1 MKKLLIIISII
12 LTNYLF
18 SADITGQVY
27 NLKKRGSSYQ
37 GTLEARVFSNKK
49 ESRIKIIPVN
59 NIEILRVNGDKNENN
74 VYSIK
79 DKDIRIEFIYNST
92 ITSIDEK
99 INFGK
104 VDYLD
109 EVGKTEV
116 LLGNIAVD
124 FRKPGKIDLS
134 VKGDMDFGIINPRV
148 PKKGISSKKNP
159 EITINLDIDKKD
171 VGNTKLY
178 FEYPEEVFMGDG
190 QLVIKF
196 ENKRKSDF
204 IDEVTEKGETLKV
217 LGFIPKKQK
226 TTEKIQL
233 QGKLFSTVPQVKPG
247 NYEEVVRIKAF
258 YEYLDYSLENKEK
271 NKKVVIRR

>member
-1 MKKLLIIISII
+1 MKRLLIIISII

-37 GTLEARVFSNKK
+37 GTLEAKLFSNKK
-49 ESRIKIIPVN
+49 QSRIKIIPVN

-79 DKDIRIEFIYNST
+79 GKDISIEFIYKSK
-92 ITSIDEK
+92 IASIDEK
-99 INFGK
+99 LNFGK
-104 VDYLD
+104 VDYLE
-109 EVGKTEV
+109 EVGKIEN
-116 LLGNIAVD
+116 LLGNVAVD
-124 FRKPGKIDLS
+124 FRKPGKIDLR
-134 VKGDMDFGIINPRV
+134 VKGDMDFGIINSRV
-148 PKKGISSKKNP
+148 PKNGITSKKNP

-178 FEYPEEVFMGDG
+178 FEYPEQVSMGDG
-190 QLVIKF
+190 QLIIKF

-204 IDEVTEKGETLKV
+204 IDEITEKGETLKI
-217 LGFIPKKQK
+217 LGFVPKKQK
-226 TTEKIQL
+226 TTENIQL

-247 NYEEVVRIKAF
+247 EYRESVKIKAF
-258 YEYLDYSLENKEK
+258 YEYLDYSLETDEK
-271 NKKVVIRR
+271 NKKVVVRR